1 MVKTISLMPLIL
13 IILVM
18 IMTTIITANFLRS
31 YDALSSFYRYLQ
43 SEPLSEIACFLD
55 KETLIQRRRV
65 TCLESQDGHTAS
77 LTHSNSVVNSEL
89 LTSGS
94 PKTA

>member
-1 MVKTISLMPLIL
+1 MVTTISLMLLIL

-18 IMTTIITANFLRS
+18 IMTTIIIATFLRS

-55 KETLIQRRRV
+55 KETLVQRRQV

-77 LTHSNSVVNSEL
+77 LTRSNSGSTSEL
-89 LTSGS
+89 LTFGS